1 MTTEVEPGGRDLA
14 GAGTVSRYGEQ
25 ALELEAEAGR
35 HPDWAGELLLEAA
48 TAWRRAGEQ
57 ERAIAVLRGL
67 VGSGGEEGQ
76 FARVLLAEV
85 YFDLGRDDAARAE
98 LATLKAAPP
107 CSPGPC
113 EVAAELFE
121 ERGDLAAAGEW
132 YDAAAAVLTDDEL
145 AALGG
150 EFGWASYA
158 AHVLLGRSR
167 VRQLLGVPTDEFD
180 DAVRRARERS
190 GVGAFSSADDLLAGH
205 GGVPLGTREVRTLFW
220 QRAEFHA
227 SRERWPA
234 LFDGNGTDPVAYH
247 RGLEDQFR
255 RLSGRGVAR
264 VMLVPGTA
272 EGLDRFALGTGRDPA
287 EETTRHAYMCEL
299 VDAGETITW
308 PPPRNAGC
316 WCGSGSKYKKCC
328 GSPPSS

>member
-1 MTTEVEPGGRDLA
+1 M
-14 GAGTVSRYGEQ
+14 
-25 ALELEAEAGR
+25 
-35 HPDWAGELLLEAA
+35 LLEAA

-57 ERAIAVLRGL
+57 ERAIAVFRGL
-67 VGSGGEEGQ
+67 VGSGGEERQ
-76 FARVLLAEV
+76 FARVLL
-85 YFDLGRDDAARAE
+85 
-98 LATLKAAPP
+98 
-107 CSPGPC
+107 
-113 EVAAELFE
+113 AAELFE

-190 GVGAFSSADDLLAGH
+190 RVGAFSSADDLLARRR
-205 GGVPLGTREVRTLFW
+205 GVPLGTREVRTLFW

-234 LFDGNGTDPVAYH
+234 LFDGNGTDPIA
-247 RGLEDQFR
+247 
-255 RLSGRGVAR
+255 
-264 VMLVPGTA
+264 
-272 EGLDRFALGTGRDPA
+272 
-287 EETTRHAYMCEL
+287 
-299 VDAGETITW
+299 
-308 PPPRNAGC
+308 
-316 WCGSGSKYKKCC
+316 
-328 GSPPSS
+328 